1 MIARDYWRLLRDVAC
16 VSHLPASLI
25 ELLAEVLDAEQ
36 SLFGKKVRPLEDWLK
51 RYLKVGHVDI
61 MWISCDA
68 PCETVANMC
77 MCCETEVVTN
87 ANVM

>member
-1 MIARDYWRLLRDVAC
+1 VITRDYWRLLRDAAC

-51 RYLKVGHVDI
+51 RYLKVSHVDI
-61 MWISCDA
+61 M
-68 PCETVANMC
+68 
-77 MCCETEVVTN
+77 
-87 ANVM
+87 